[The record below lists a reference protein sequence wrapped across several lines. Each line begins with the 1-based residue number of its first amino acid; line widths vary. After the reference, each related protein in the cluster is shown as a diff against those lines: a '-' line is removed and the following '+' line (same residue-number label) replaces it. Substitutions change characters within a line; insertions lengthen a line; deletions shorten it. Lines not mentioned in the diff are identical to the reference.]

1 MESRRERDTPTISD
15 TEGTVV
21 HPSTYTANGTNSH
34 IEAIESTMLQRL
46 RASEERYR
54 SLIAATAQIVWTT
67 GVNGRIIGDMS
78 SWCRYTGQDP
88 QTIDS
93 DAIMA
98 AIHPDDREQV
108 RHIWLDAVKRKAYY
122 ETSYRLR
129 RYDGVYRTF
138 SARGVPVFGDDGSLQ
153 EWIGACT
160 DITEQQ
166 HLEEHL
172 RESERR
178 FRLTFEQVAVGIAHV
193 ALDGRWLLVN
203 QRLCDFFGYSHEEL
217 LTLSFQEVT
226 YPDDLAEDMAQVE
239 RTLAG
244 EIQEYTMEKR
254 YIRKDGTI
262 LWGYLKVSLVRD
274 SNGKPDYFI
283 SVIED
288 ISARKKAEEERRQL
302 LEREQAA
309 RTYAEAV
316 FDTIADGIFVYDAQG
331 NIIQGN
337 ATAREIFTPAFYDGY
352 LLHQTDNRAQI
363 MVMRD
368 EHGNLLAHDQLPIVR
383 ILHGETLKD
392 GQTMDV
398 IMNRPDG
405 VDIYLS
411 VSGAPLY
418 DAEQHI
424 IGAVTVFRDV
434 TERRKL
440 EQSERVAAQAAAE
453 HARRLEA
460 IFAAITD
467 IVGVYNN
474 KGELIYLSPSSH
486 ETFASDLASDTYRDI
501 PLEERLQRYQLR
513 DEHGR
518 PLPYE
523 QWPQNRVLRGEVI
536 TGEQALDVLM
546 HIADGRELQYSMTGA
561 PMYDADG
568 TISGAVLISRNVTA
582 RRQLEQRTH
591 DALTG
596 LLNMAESLV
605 QLPGENE
612 QQNNLYTLGQQLA
625 QLMKNVLDCQRVG
638 VQIVDAA
645 TRRILPVAVL
655 GLSPEQEPD
664 WWAEQEQQ
672 SSTLDD
678 SPTPELVEQLR
689 KGKVLSLNMQEPPFN
704 NAPNPYN
711 VQVMLVAP
719 MCIKD
724 QLVGLLTLDY
734 DGKEHQYTENELALA
749 SAVGKLS
756 ALIFERERL
765 LRERADAQG
774 REVALREAKNRM
786 EEFLGV
792 ASHELRTP
800 MTTIK
805 ANIQLAQRR
814 LNRFAH
820 MLAADT
826 HGTIEATQEMLS
838 RAERQVNVLN
848 RLVGDMLDISRIQ
861 RDKLQLH
868 IRPESYDLTT
878 LVYETVHEQRKTVP
892 GRVIELELPN
902 ETLLI
907 HADPDR
913 ISQVLSNYI
922 TNALKYSTPDAP
934 ILVQL
939 TKEWSVGDTRSG
951 EHTRATFARVSVT
964 DHGPGLPPEE
974 QQRIWEVFYQ
984 AEGIKVQSG
993 SGVGLGLGLHI
1004 SKTIIERH
1012 GGDVGVISHP
1022 SDGSTFWFT
1031 LPLASA

>member
-1 MESRRERDTPTISD
+1 MESRREHDTPTIS
-15 TEGTVV
+15 ENLSA
-21 HPSTYTANGTNSH
+21 HLSSTHKANGTNPNV
-34 IEAIESTMLQRL
+34 EAIETLMLQRL

-67 GVNGRIIGDMS
+67 GVNGRVIGNMT
-78 SWCRYTGQDP
+78 SWCRYTGQDLP
-88 QTIDS
+88 TLDNDDIL
-93 DAIMA
+93 AV
-98 AIHPDDREQV
+98 IHPDDRERVHQ
-108 RHIWLDAVKRKAYY
+108 IWLEAAKRKSYY

-138 SARGVPVFGDDGSLQ
+138 LVRGVPVFDDDGTLR
-153 EWIGACT
+153 EWVGACT

-166 HLEEHL
+166 LLEEHL

-193 ALDGRWLLVN
+193 APDGRWLLVN
-203 QRLCDFFGYSHEEL
+203 QRLCDFFGYSREEL
-217 LTLSFQEVT
+217 LALTFQDVT
-226 YPDDLAEDMAQVE
+226 YADDLAEDMAQVE

-254 YIRKDGTI
+254 YIRKDGAI
-262 LWGYLKVSLVRD
+262 IWGHLKVSLVRD
-274 SNGKPDYFI
+274 SNNKPDYFI
-283 SVIED
+283 SVVED
-288 ISARKKAEEERRQL
+288 INARKQAEEERIHL
-302 LEREQAA
+302 LERERAA

-316 FDTIADGIFVYDAQG
+316 FNTIADGIFIYDAQG
-331 NIIQGN
+331 NILQGN
-337 ATAREIFTPAFYDGY
+337 AAAREIFAPVLYDGY
-352 LLHQTDNRAQI
+352 LLHQTNERAEL

-368 EHGNLLAHDQLPIVR
+368 EQGNILQHEQLPIVR
-383 ILHGETLKD
+383 ILRGETLKD
-392 GQTMDV
+392 EQTSDV
-398 IMNRPDG
+398 IMSRPDG
-405 VDIYLS
+405 TDVYLS

-418 DAEQHI
+418 DAAKCI

-434 TERRKL
+434 TERRRL
-440 EQSERVAAQAAAE
+440 EQSEHAAALAAAE

-474 KGELIYLSPSSH
+474 NGKLVYVSPSAH
-486 ETFASDLASDTYRDI
+486 ETASPDLTSNAYLDT
-501 PLEERLQRYQLR
+501 PLLERLQRYQLR
-513 DEHGR
+513 DEYGQ

-536 TGEQALDVLM
+536 TGEQAQDVIM
-546 HIADGRELQYSMTGA
+546 QMAYGREMHYSMTGA

-568 TISGAVLISRNVTA
+568 AISGAVLISRNVTE

-591 DALTG
+591 EALTG

-625 QLMKNVLDCQRVG
+625 LLMKNVLDCQRVG

-645 TRRILPVAVL
+645 TRRVLPVAVL
-655 GLSPEQEPD
+655 GLSPEQEPG

-672 SSTLDD
+672 ASTLDD
-678 SPTPELVEQLR
+678 SPTPELIEQLR
-689 KGKVLSLNMQEPPFN
+689 KGKVLALNMQEPPFRDM
-704 NAPNPYN
+704 PNPYN
-711 VQVMLVAP
+711 IQVLLVAP
-719 MCIKD
+719 MCIKE

-734 DGKEHQYTENELALA
+734 DAKEHQYTENEMALA

-774 REVALREAKNRM
+774 REVALREAKSRM
-786 EEFLGV
+786 EDFLGV

-814 LNRFAH
+814 LTK
-820 MLAADT
+820 LT
-826 HGTIEATQEMLS
+826 HALPPNTLGNIEATQEMLS

-868 IRPESYDLTT
+868 LRLESYDLTT
-878 LVYETVHEQRKTVP
+878 LVYETVQEQRKAAP
-892 GRVIELELPN
+892 SRSIEMKIPDEA
-902 ETLLI
+902 LLI

-913 ISQVLSNYI
+913 IAQVLSNYI
-922 TNALKYSTPDAP
+922 TNALKYSTPDTS

-939 TKEWSVGDTRSG
+939 EKEWSEGDILS
-951 EHTRATFARVSVT
+951 ATHAGQAIARVTVI

-974 QQRIWEVFYQ
+974 QERIWEVFYQ

-1012 GGDVGVISHP
+1012 NGCVGVISYP
-1022 SDGSTFWFT
+1022 LDGSTFWFT
-1031 LPLASA
+1031 LPLVTE